1 MRKKLFL
8 MLTLLCAA
16 AQGAWADDGWSS
28 ASSYDKD
35 SDADKPTHYDTYGG
49 TSSRPQPIIFMSWIS
64 QRIIATRIS
73 ISTST
78 ST

>member
-1 MRKKLFL
+1 MRKKKIL
-8 MLTLLCAA
+8 MMLALLCAV
-16 AQGAWADDGWSS
+16 AQGTWADDGWSS
-28 ASSYDKD
+28 ASSYDQY

-49 TSSRPQPIIFMSWIS
+49 RSDVHVIKTSWIS
-64 QRIIATRIS
+64 QRIIAARIS